1 MKEAKHMDKKGST
14 ETEQQASD
22 RKQQEIQTD
31 AVMNPALVDDA
42 VRFVTEKYE
51 EYSRKR
57 KLYRTFSLWCI
68 VVSALIMVS
77 LMLTLEGKIVFLL
90 LWIAVIIGCVSLML
104 HTDHQYEIYAKI
116 LFLNAEGTDE
126 DEDEDIAPELSEP
139 PKSFDGENADTDS
152 PKLSDGKKTDT
163 EPPKEYQTS
172 PVSEE
177 V

>member
-14 ETEQQASD
+14 ETE
-22 RKQQEIQTD
+22 QQEIQTD

-163 EPPKEYQTS
+163 EPPK
-172 PVSEE
+172 
-177 V
+177 

>member
-1 MKEAKHMDKKGST
+1 MKEAKHTDKKGST

-51 EYSRKR
+51 DYSRKR

-90 LWIAVIIGCVSLML
+90 FWIAVIIGCVSLML

-126 DEDEDIAPELSEP
+126 DEDIAPELSEP
-139 PKSFDGENADTDS
+139 PKIVDGENADTDS

-163 EPPKEYQTS
+163 EPPKEY
-172 PVSEE
+172 
-177 V
+177 